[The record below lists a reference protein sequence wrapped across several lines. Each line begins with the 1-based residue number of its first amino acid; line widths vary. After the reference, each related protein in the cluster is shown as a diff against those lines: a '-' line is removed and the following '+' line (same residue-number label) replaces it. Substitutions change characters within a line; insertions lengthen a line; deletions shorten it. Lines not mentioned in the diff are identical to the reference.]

1 MEKKRNK
8 TQKAFSFFLLMS
20 CMLTFSR
27 CKKDQLQTS
36 STPVDSTSKS
46 LSLTAKTLA
55 TTTTYNITSSL
66 PAGYVK
72 DGSVDYTT
80 YVQNAINKYSN
91 ITFPAFPIMIDDKGL
106 TIGSNKTITFLT
118 GSKLLLKPTASSN
131 YNILNI
137 LDATNVVLTGPVIV
151 GDRNTHLGT
160 SGEWGQGIGI
170 YGSTNV
176 TINGANVTYCWG
188 DGIYLAAKGT
198 INNKNITI
206 KNATSLYNRR
216 NGISVTNAI
225 GLDLESPYAGYSNG
239 VAPFTGIDIEP
250 SSYADEIQNIVLN
263 NPNTAYNPGMGI
275 SVGFKN
281 LFGGPNKTIGIQ
293 INNHNDKG
301 SGDAFKA
308 TATLTQRKG
317 TETVTGNI
325 NILNPVWRKNTVA
338 PIQTNLLVKT
348 IKLTITNPAVE
359 TVSGTLLSDAS
370 ILSLF
375 TYKTNINYTANYVI
389 NF

>member
-1 MEKKRNK
+1 MQKKRNNI
-8 TQKAFSFFLLMS
+8 QQICSVILLMS
-20 CMLTFSR
+20 CTLVFSR
-27 CKKDQLQTS
+27 CKKDETQTPS
-36 STPVDSTSKS
+36 LATDSTNNS
-46 LSLTAKTLA
+46 LKLTTKTLA
-55 TTTTYNITSSL
+55 TTTTYNITSCL
-66 PAGYVK
+66 PSKYVTN
-72 DGSVDYTT
+72 GTVDYTT
-80 YVQNAINKYSN
+80 YIQNAINKNSN
-91 ITFPAFPIMIDDKGL
+91 ITFPAFPILINDKGL

-118 GSKLLLKPTASSN
+118 GSKILLKPTATGN

-137 LDATNVVLTGPVIV
+137 LNATNVVLTGPVIV

-160 SGEWGQGIGI
+160 TGEWGQGIGI
-170 YGSTNV
+170 YGSSNV

-188 DGIYLAAKGT
+188 DGIYLAAKGVV
-198 INNKNITI
+198 NNKNITI

-239 VAPFTGIDIEP
+239 TAPFTGIDIEP
-250 SSYADEIQNIVLN
+250 SSYADELQGIVLN

-281 LFGGPNKTIGIQ
+281 LFGGPNKTIGVTIT
-293 INNHNDKG
+293 NHNDKG

-308 TATLTQRKG
+308 TATLTQQKG
-317 TETVTGNI
+317 SETVTGNI
-325 NILNPVWRKNTVA
+325 NIVNPTWRKNTVA

-348 IKLTITNPAVE
+348 IKLTITNPNVQ
-359 TVSGTLLSDAS
+359 TVSGTLLSDAA